1 MDGVTLRF
9 GRAVHGAGGV
19 KDVVLCTAEDG
30 REFAVLASEWPSQLD
45 QIATRKSSAAQKI
58 TLFRSLFVDGRMH
71 LLLAICVEMGAW
83 NIVPRARICG
93 SPVYAIAAM

>member
-45 QIATRKSSAAQKI
+45 QIATRKSSAA
-58 TLFRSLFVDGRMH
+58 
-71 LLLAICVEMGAW
+71 
-83 NIVPRARICG
+83 
-93 SPVYAIAAM
+93 